1 MLSCWRTIPESRPL
15 FNELEL
21 HILHMMDRS
30 IGKHYIE
37 LNESYL
43 KESLKSPRPASNQ
56 TDYFALLGCP
66 DFPSPSIPKSI
77 LEILPESE
85 AQPDDDKS
93 SDVINSGFYVYNSIY
108 YGFDLWPNICTLNK

>member
-21 HILHMMDRS
+21 RILHMMDRG
-30 IGKHYIE
+30 IGKHYVE
-37 LNESYL
+37 MNESYL
-43 KESLKSPRPASNQ
+43 KESLNGSRPTSNQ

-77 LEILPESE
+77 LEISPESQ
-85 AQPDDDKS
+85 AQKDS
-93 SDVINSGFYVYNSIY
+93 SVINSSFFVYNSIY
-108 YGFDLWPNICTLNK
+108 YGFDLWPNILPTK